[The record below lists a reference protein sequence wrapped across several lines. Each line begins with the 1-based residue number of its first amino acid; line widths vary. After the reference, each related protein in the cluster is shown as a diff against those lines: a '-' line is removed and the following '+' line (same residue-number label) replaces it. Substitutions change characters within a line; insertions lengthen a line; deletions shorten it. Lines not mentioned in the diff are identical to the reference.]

1 LNPGVPAW
9 TFKLEEEALMAGKLV
24 VFAIYSTA
32 RNVEHAINSLI
43 SANINAAD
51 ISVWFSRSLTSR
63 EFVGGASYESRPSV
77 EAYLKNMGI
86 PIWEVDRYENVIQ
99 KGGILLAVR
108 CSTPEESDRARH
120 IMKGSHG
127 GDVSSTS
134 KYCANSTDA
143 SQ

>member
-1 LNPGVPAW
+1 
-9 TFKLEEEALMAGKLV
+9 MAGKLA

-32 RNVEHAINSLI
+32 ADVEHAINSLI
-43 SANINAAD
+43 SADINAAD

-63 EFVGGASYESRPSV
+63 EFVGNATYDSRPSAA
-77 EAYLKNMGI
+77 AYLKDMGI
-86 PIWEVDRYENVIQ
+86 PTCKFDRYENVIQ

-134 KYCANSTDA
+134 KYCANSTEA

>member
-1 LNPGVPAW
+1 
-9 TFKLEEEALMAGKLV
+9 MAGKLV

-32 RNVEHAINSLI
+32 ANAEHAINSLI
-43 SANINAAD
+43 SADINAAD
-51 ISVWFSRSLTSR
+51 ISVWFSRSLTSC
-63 EFVGGASYESRPSV
+63 ECVGDVTYDSRPSAA
-77 EAYLKNMGI
+77 EYLKNMGI
-86 PIWEVDRYENVIQ
+86 PTSEFDRYENVIQ